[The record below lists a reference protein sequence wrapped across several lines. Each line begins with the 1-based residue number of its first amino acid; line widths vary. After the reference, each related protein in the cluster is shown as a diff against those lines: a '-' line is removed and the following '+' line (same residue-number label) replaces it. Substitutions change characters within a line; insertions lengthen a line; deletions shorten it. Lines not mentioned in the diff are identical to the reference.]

1 MDDAKNE
8 NMLPRSGFAIAA
20 LVLSINALEQSLIPI
35 FFMLSIVSAFA
46 ALIVAVVAMIMI
58 YMRKSSG
65 MGMVIAAL
73 VMCFLAG
80 VILLCTQIYFVDFA
94 NNLFAQFTQSGL

>member
-8 NMLPRSGFAIAA
+8 NKLPRSGFAIAA
-20 LVLSINALEQSLIPI
+20 LVLSINALEQSLIPL
-35 FFMLSIVSAFA
+35 FFKLSIISAFA
-46 ALIVAVVAMIMI
+46 ALISAVIAMIMI

-73 VMCFLAG
+73 VMCFVAG
-80 VILLCTQIYFVDFA
+80 IILLCTQIYFTEA
-94 NNLFAQFTQSGL
+94 ASTLLSQFMQG